1 MPHAVGAMSS
11 EVFTVQ
17 CVRRELRRRGRGEAG
32 FSLVE
37 LLVVVIILGILAAI
51 AVPIYLNQRKS
62 AWRGS
67 VESDVRNISTVMET
81 ALADDNGD
89 YSKIT
94 MSGGESCS
102 DTGSDTDC
110 TTFTEGNAGKI
121 GKNTV
126 TISSGNKVKVSVKVT
141 TKYMT
146 VEGWNDGI
154 GDDYHYYYYS
164 STGTTQWRP
173 ERP

>member
-1 MPHAVGAMSS
+1 MR
-11 EVFTVQ
+11 
-17 CVRRELRRRGRGEAG
+17 CVKQALRRRSRGESG

-51 AVPIYLNQRKS
+51 AVPIYLNQRKA

-67 VESDVRNISTVMET
+67 VESDVRNISMVMET
-81 ALADDNGD
+81 ALADEKGD

-102 DTGSDTDC
+102 NTDC
-110 TTFTEGNAGKI
+110 TFTQGNAGKI

-126 TISSGNKVKVSVKVT
+126 TISSGNKVQVT
-141 TKYMT
+141 INVPGKYMT
-146 VEGWNDGI
+146 VDGWNDGI
-154 GDDYHYYYYS
+154 GDNYHYYYYG
-164 STGTTQWRP
+164 STGTTKWRP
-173 ERP
+173 KTP

>member
-1 MPHAVGAMSS
+1 MR
-11 EVFTVQ
+11 
-17 CVRRELRRRGRGEAG
+17 CVKRALRRRSCGESG

-51 AVPIYLNQRKS
+51 AVPIYLNQRKA

-67 VESDVRNISTVMET
+67 VESDVRNISMVMET
-81 ALADDNGD
+81 ALADEKGD

-102 DTGSDTDC
+102 NTDC
-110 TTFTEGNAGKI
+110 TFTQGNTGKI

-126 TISSGNKVKVSVKVT
+126 TISSGNKVQVT
-141 TKYMT
+141 INVPGKYMT
-146 VEGWNDGI
+146 VDGWNDGI
-154 GDDYHYYYYS
+154 GDDYHYYYYGS
-164 STGTTQWRP
+164 SGTTQWRP
-173 ERP
+173 KRP

>member
-1 MPHAVGAMSS
+1 MR
-11 EVFTVQ
+11 
-17 CVRRELRRRGRGEAG
+17 CVKQALRRRSRGESG

-51 AVPIYLNQRKS
+51 AVPIYLNQRKA

-81 ALADDNGD
+81 ALADENGD
-89 YSKIT
+89 YNKIT

-102 DTGSDTDC
+102 KDKTKVEC
-110 TTFTEGNAGKI
+110 TFTQGNAGKI

-126 TISSGNKVKVSVKVT
+126 TISSGNKVTVSVYT
-141 TKYMT
+141 TSKYMT
-146 VEGWNDGI
+146 VDGWNDGI
-154 GDDYHYYYYS
+154 GDNYHYYYYG
-164 STGTTQWRP
+164 STGTTKWRP
-173 ERP
+173 KTP

>member
-1 MPHAVGAMSS
+1 MR
-11 EVFTVQ
+11 
-17 CVRRELRRRGRGEAG
+17 CVKQALRRRSRGESG

-51 AVPIYLNQRKS
+51 AVPIYLNQRKA

-67 VESDVRNISTVMET
+67 VESDVRNISMVMET
-81 ALADDNGD
+81 ALADEKGD

-94 MSGGESCS
+94 MTGGK
-102 DTGSDTDC
+102 TGCNNTEC
-110 TTFTEGNAGKI
+110 TFTEGNTGKI

-126 TISSGNKVKVSVKVT
+126 TISSGNKVKVSINVT
-141 TKYMT
+141 GKYMT
-146 VEGWNDGI
+146 VDGWNDGI
-154 GDDYHYYYYS
+154 GDDYHYYYYG

-173 ERP
+173 KRP

>member
-1 MPHAVGAMSS
+1 MR
-11 EVFTVQ
+11 
-17 CVRRELRRRGRGEAG
+17 CVKQALRRRSRGESG

-51 AVPIYLNQRKS
+51 AVPIYLNQRKA

-81 ALADDNGD
+81 ALADENGD
-89 YSKIT
+89 YNKIT

-102 DTGSDTDC
+102 NTDC
-110 TTFTEGNAGKI
+110 TFTQGNAGKI

-126 TISSGNKVKVSVKVT
+126 TISSGNKVQVT
-141 TKYMT
+141 ISRPGKYMT
-146 VEGWNDGI
+146 VDGWNDGI
-154 GDDYHYYYYS
+154 GDDYHYYYYG
-164 STGTTQWRP
+164 STGTTKWRP
-173 ERP
+173 KTP

>member
-1 MPHAVGAMSS
+1 MR
-11 EVFTVQ
+11 
-17 CVRRELRRRGRGEAG
+17 CVKQALRRRSRGESG

-51 AVPIYLNQRKS
+51 AVPIYLNQRKA

-67 VESDVRNISTVMET
+67 VESDVRNISMVMET
-81 ALADDNGD
+81 ALADEKGD

-102 DTGSDTDC
+102 NTKC
-110 TTFTEGNAGKI
+110 TFTQGNAGKI

-126 TISSGNKVKVSVKVT
+126 TISSGNKVTVSVDGTGKS
-141 TKYMT
+141 KYMT
-146 VEGWNDGI
+146 VDGWNDGI
-154 GDDYHYYYYS
+154 GDNYHYYYYGA
-164 STGTTQWRP
+164 TGTTQWRP
-173 ERP
+173 KRP

>member
-1 MPHAVGAMSS
+1 MR
-11 EVFTVQ
+11 
-17 CVRRELRRRGRGEAG
+17 CVKRALRRRSCGESG

-51 AVPIYLNQRKS
+51 AVPIYLNQRKA

-67 VESDVRNISTVMET
+67 VESDVRNISMVMET
-81 ALADDNGD
+81 ALADEKGD

-102 DTGSDTDC
+102 NTDC
-110 TTFTEGNAGKI
+110 TFTQGNTGKI

-126 TISSGNKVKVSVKVT
+126 TISSGNKVQVSINAT
-141 TKYMT
+141 GKYMT
-146 VEGWNDGI
+146 VDGWNDGI
-154 GDDYHYYYYS
+154 GDNYHYYYYGA
-164 STGTTQWRP
+164 TGTTQWRP
-173 ERP
+173 KRP

>member
-1 MPHAVGAMSS
+1 VR
-11 EVFTVQ
+11 
-17 CVRRELRRRGRGEAG
+17 CVKQALRRRSRGESG

-51 AVPIYLNQRKS
+51 AVPIYLNQRKA
-62 AWRGS
+62 AWRAS

-81 ALADDNGD
+81 ALADENGD

-102 DTGSDTDC
+102 DTDHTC
-110 TTFTEGNAGKI
+110 TFTEGNAGKI

-126 TISSGNKVKVSVKVT
+126 TVSNGNEITVQVNTSSKRMEAWGTNVGFDG
-141 TKYMT
+141 KYK
-146 VEGWNDGI
+146 
-154 GDDYHYYYYS
+154 YYYYD
-164 STGTTQWRP
+164 STGTTEWRP
-173 ERP
+173 TRP

>member
-1 MPHAVGAMSS
+1 MR
-11 EVFTVQ
+11 
-17 CVRRELRRRGRGEAG
+17 CVKRALRRRSCGESG

-51 AVPIYLNQRKS
+51 AVPIYLNQRKA

-81 ALADDNGD
+81 ALADENGD
-89 YSKIT
+89 YNKIT

-102 DTGSDTDC
+102 KGKTKVEC
-110 TTFTEGNAGKI
+110 TFTQGNAGKI

-126 TISSGNKVKVSVKVT
+126 TISSGNKVTVSVYT
-141 TKYMT
+141 TSKYMT
-146 VEGWNDGI
+146 VDGWNDGI
-154 GDDYHYYYYS
+154 GDNYHYYYYG
-164 STGTTQWRP
+164 STGTTKWRP
-173 ERP
+173 KTP

>member
-1 MPHAVGAMSS
+1 MR
-11 EVFTVQ
+11 
-17 CVRRELRRRGRGEAG
+17 CVKQALRRRSRGESG

-51 AVPIYLNQRKS
+51 AVPIYLNQRKA

-81 ALADDNGD
+81 ALADENGD
-89 YSKIT
+89 YNKIT

-102 DTGSDTDC
+102 KDKTKVEC
-110 TTFTEGNAGKI
+110 TFTQGNAGKI

-126 TISSGNKVKVSVKVT
+126 TISSGNKVTVSVYT
-141 TKYMT
+141 TSKYMT
-146 VEGWNDGI
+146 VDGWNDGI
-154 GDDYHYYYYS
+154 GDDYHYYYYG
-164 STGTTQWRP
+164 STGTTKWRP
-173 ERP
+173 KTP

>member
-1 MPHAVGAMSS
+1 MR
-11 EVFTVQ
+11 
-17 CVRRELRRRGRGEAG
+17 CVKRALRRRSCGESG

-51 AVPIYLNQRKS
+51 AVPIYLNQRKA

-81 ALADDNGD
+81 ALADENGD
-89 YSKIT
+89 YNKIT

-102 DTGSDTDC
+102 KDKTKVEC
-110 TTFTEGNAGKI
+110 TFTQGNAGKI

-126 TISSGNKVKVSVKVT
+126 TISSGNKVTVSVYT
-141 TKYMT
+141 TSKYMT
-146 VEGWNDGI
+146 VDGWNDGI
-154 GDDYHYYYYS
+154 GDNYHYYYYGA
-164 STGTTQWRP
+164 TGTTQWRP
-173 ERP
+173 KRP

>member
-1 MPHAVGAMSS
+1 MR
-11 EVFTVQ
+11 
-17 CVRRELRRRGRGEAG
+17 CVKRALRRRSCGESG

-51 AVPIYLNQRKS
+51 AVPIYLNQRKA

-67 VESDVRNISTVMET
+67 VESDVRNISMVMET
-81 ALADDNGD
+81 ALADEKGD

-102 DTGSDTDC
+102 NTDC
-110 TTFTEGNAGKI
+110 TFTQGNTGKI

-126 TISSGNKVKVSVKVT
+126 TISSGNKVQVT
-141 TKYMT
+141 INVPGKYMT
-146 VEGWNDGI
+146 VDGWNDGI
-154 GDDYHYYYYS
+154 GDNYHYYYYGA
-164 STGTTQWRP
+164 TGTTQWRP
-173 ERP
+173 KRP

>member
-1 MPHAVGAMSS
+1 MR
-11 EVFTVQ
+11 
-17 CVRRELRRRGRGEAG
+17 CVKQALRRRSRGESG

-51 AVPIYLNQRKS
+51 AVPIYLNQRKA

-67 VESDVRNISTVMET
+67 VESDVRNISMVMET
-81 ALADDNGD
+81 ALADEKGD

-102 DTGSDTDC
+102 NTDC
-110 TTFTEGNAGKI
+110 TFTQGNTGKI

-126 TISSGNKVKVSVKVT
+126 TISSGNKVQVT
-141 TKYMT
+141 INVPGKYMT
-146 VEGWNDGI
+146 VDGWNDGI
-154 GDDYHYYYYS
+154 GDNYHYYYYGA
-164 STGTTQWRP
+164 TGTTQWRP
-173 ERP
+173 KRP

>member
-1 MPHAVGAMSS
+1 MR
-11 EVFTVQ
+11 
-17 CVRRELRRRGRGEAG
+17 CVKQALRRRSRGESG

-51 AVPIYLNQRKS
+51 AVPIYLNQRKA

-81 ALADDNGD
+81 ALADENGD

-102 DTGSDTDC
+102 DTDHTC
-110 TTFTEGNAGKI
+110 TFTEGNAGKI

-126 TISSGNKVKVSVKVT
+126 TISSGNKVNVSINVRS
-141 TKYMT
+141 KYMT
-146 VEGWNDGI
+146 VDGWNDGI
-154 GDDYHYYYYS
+154 GDDYHYYYYG

-173 ERP
+173 KRP

>member
-1 MPHAVGAMSS
+1 MR
-11 EVFTVQ
+11 
-17 CVRRELRRRGRGEAG
+17 CVKQALRRRSCGESG

-51 AVPIYLNQRKS
+51 AVPIYLNQRKA

-81 ALADDNGD
+81 ALADENGD

-102 DTGSDTDC
+102 TNTEC
-110 TTFTEGNAGKI
+110 TFTQGNTGKI

-126 TISSGNKVKVSVKVT
+126 TISSGNKVKVSVTGKN
-141 TKYMT
+141 MT
-146 VEGWNDGI
+146 VDGWNDGI
-154 GDDYHYYYYS
+154 GDNYHYYYYGA
-164 STGTTQWRP
+164 TGTTQWRP

>member
-1 MPHAVGAMSS
+1 MR
-11 EVFTVQ
+11 
-17 CVRRELRRRGRGEAG
+17 CVKQALRRRSRGESG

-37 LLVVVIILGILAAI
+37 LRVVVIILGILAAI
-51 AVPIYLNQRKS
+51 AVPIYLNQRKA

-81 ALADDNGD
+81 ALADENGD

-94 MSGGESCS
+94 MSGGESCK
-102 DTGSDTDC
+102 DTDC
-110 TTFTEGNAGKI
+110 TFTQGNTGKI

-126 TISSGNKVKVSVKVT
+126 TISSGNKVQVT
-141 TKYMT
+141 INVTGKYMT
-146 VEGWNDGI
+146 VDGWNDGI
-154 GDDYHYYYYS
+154 GDDYHYYYYG

-173 ERP
+173 KRP

>member
-1 MPHAVGAMSS
+1 MR
-11 EVFTVQ
+11 
-17 CVRRELRRRGRGEAG
+17 CVKQALRRRSRGESG

-51 AVPIYLNQRKS
+51 AVPIYLNQRKA

-67 VESDVRNISTVMET
+67 VESDVRNISMVMET
-81 ALADDNGD
+81 ALADEKGD

-102 DTGSDTDC
+102 NTDC
-110 TTFTEGNAGKI
+110 TFTQGNTGKI

-126 TISSGNKVKVSVKVT
+126 TISSGNKVQVT
-141 TKYMT
+141 INVPGKYMT
-146 VEGWNDGI
+146 VDGWNDGI
-154 GDDYHYYYYS
+154 GDDYHYYYYG
-164 STGTTQWRP
+164 STGTTKWRP
-173 ERP
+173 KTP

>member
-1 MPHAVGAMSS
+1 MR
-11 EVFTVQ
+11 
-17 CVRRELRRRGRGEAG
+17 CVKRALRRRSRGESG

-51 AVPIYLNQRKS
+51 AVPIYLNQRKA
-62 AWRGS
+62 AWRAS

-81 ALADDNGD
+81 ALADENGD

-102 DTGSDTDC
+102 DTYHTC
-110 TTFTEGNAGKI
+110 TFTEGNAGKI

-126 TISSGNKVKVSVKVT
+126 TVSNGNEITVQVNTSSKRMEAWGTNVGFDG
-141 TKYMT
+141 KYK
-146 VEGWNDGI
+146 
-154 GDDYHYYYYS
+154 YYYYD
-164 STGTTQWRP
+164 STGTTEWRP
-173 ERP
+173 TRP

>member
-1 MPHAVGAMSS
+1 MR
-11 EVFTVQ
+11 
-17 CVRRELRRRGRGEAG
+17 CVKQALRRRSRGESG

-51 AVPIYLNQRKS
+51 AVPIYLNQRKA

-67 VESDVRNISTVMET
+67 VESDVRNISMVMET
-81 ALADDNGD
+81 ALADEKGD

-102 DTGSDTDC
+102 NTDC
-110 TTFTEGNAGKI
+110 TFTQGNTGKI

-126 TISSGNKVKVSVKVT
+126 TISSGNKVQVT
-141 TKYMT
+141 INVPGKYMT
-146 VEGWNDGI
+146 VDGWNDGI
-154 GDDYHYYYYS
+154 GDDYHYYYYGS
-164 STGTTQWRP
+164 SGTTQWRP
-173 ERP
+173 KRP